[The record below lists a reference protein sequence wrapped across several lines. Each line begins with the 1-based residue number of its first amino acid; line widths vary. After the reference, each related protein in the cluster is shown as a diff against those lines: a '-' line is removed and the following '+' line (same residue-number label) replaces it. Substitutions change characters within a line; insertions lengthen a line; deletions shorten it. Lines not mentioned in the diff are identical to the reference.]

1 MAFTYTSDPENSNRD
16 AVRLLTGDTDSTDPL
31 LQDSEVDYFLSL
43 YSNAV
48 YPAAAAA
55 CDAISSKYARQAD
68 TTNGRLSVKASQR
81 SEAYAKKAK
90 ELRRDTLLGADV
102 FAGGLTIAGKNAL
115 DDDVDAVQPS
125 FKVGM
130 DDYNE
135 SYREPDE
142 DC

>member
-1 MAFTYTSDPENSNRD
+1 M
-16 AVRLLTGDTDSTDPL
+16 
-31 LQDSEVDYFLSL
+31 DYFLSL
-43 YSNAV
+43 YGNSP

-90 ELRRDTLLGADV
+90 ELRRDTLLAADV
-102 FAGGLTIAGKNAL
+102 FAGGLTITGKNDLA
-115 DDDVDAVQPS
+115 DDTDAVQPAFS
-125 FKVGM
+125 VGM
-130 DDYNE
+130 DDYD
-135 SYREPDE
+135 SPVTDE

>member
-1 MAFTYTSDPENSNRD
+1 MAFTYTSDPENSKRD
-16 AVRLLTGDTDSTDPL
+16 AVRLLTGDTVSTDAL
-31 LQDSEVDYFLSL
+31 LQDSEVEYFLSL
-43 YSNAV
+43 YDDAV

-90 ELRRDTLLGADV
+90 DLRRDTLLGAEV
-102 FAGGLTIAGKNAL
+102 FAGGLTISGKDDLNA
-115 DDDVDAVQPS
+115 DTDAVQPAFS
-125 FKVGM
+125 VGM
-130 DDYNE
+130 DDYD
-135 SYREPDE
+135 SPVTDE

>member
-1 MAFTYTSDPENSNRD
+1 MAFTYTSDPENSKRD
-16 AVRLLTGDTDSTDPL
+16 AVRLLTGDTISTDAL
-31 LQDSEVDYFLSL
+31 LQDSEVEYFLSL
-43 YSNAV
+43 YNDAV

-90 ELRRDTLLGADV
+90 DLRRDTLLGAEV
-102 FAGGLTIAGKNAL
+102 FAGGLTISGKDDLNA
-115 DDDVDAVQPS
+115 DTDAVQPAFS
-125 FKVGM
+125 VGM
-130 DDYNE
+130 DDYD
-135 SYREPDE
+135 SPVTDE

>member
-1 MAFTYTSDPENSNRD
+1 MAFTYTSDPENSTRA
-16 AVRLLTGDTDSTDPL
+16 AVRLLTGDTVSTDAL

-43 YSNAV
+43 YGNSP

-90 ELRRDTLLGADV
+90 ELRRDTLLAADV
-102 FAGGLTIAGKNAL
+102 FAGGLTITGKNDLA
-115 DDDVDAVQPS
+115 DDTDAVQPAFS
-125 FKVGM
+125 VGM
-130 DDYNE
+130 DDYD
-135 SYREPDE
+135 SPVTDE

>member
-1 MAFTYTSDPENSNRD
+1 MAFTYTSDPENSKRD
-16 AVRLLTGDTDSTDPL
+16 AVRLLTGDTISTDAL

-43 YSNAV
+43 YDDSP

-90 ELRRDTLLGADV
+90 ELRRDSVNGAEV
-102 FAGGLTIAGKNAL
+102 FFGGMTISGKNDL
-115 DDDVDAVQPS
+115 DADTDAVQPAFS
-125 FKVGM
+125 IGM
-130 DDYNE
+130 DDYD
-135 SYREPDE
+135 SPITDE

>member
-1 MAFTYTSDPENSNRD
+1 MAFTYTSDPENSKRD

-43 YSNAV
+43 YGDAV

-55 CDAISSKYARQAD
+55 CDAIASKYARQAD

-90 ELRRDTLLGADV
+90 ELRRDTLLGAEV
-102 FAGGLTIAGKNAL
+102 FAGGLTISGKNAL
-115 DDDVDAVQPS
+115 DDDTDAVQPAFS
-125 FKVGM
+125 VGM
-130 DDYNE
+130 DDYD
-135 SYREPDE
+135 SPITDE

>member
-1 MAFTYTSDPENSNRD
+1 MAFTYTSNPENSTRD
-16 AVRLLTGDTDSTDPL
+16 AVRLLTGDTVSTDAL

-43 YSNAV
+43 YGNSP

-90 ELRRDTLLGADV
+90 ELRRDSVNGAEV
-102 FAGGLTIAGKNAL
+102 FFGGMTISGKNDL
-115 DDDVDAVQPS
+115 DADTDAVQPAFS
-125 FKVGM
+125 VGM
-130 DDYNE
+130 DDYD
-135 SYREPDE
+135 SPVTDE

>member
-1 MAFTYTSDPENSNRD
+1 MAFTYTSDPENSKRD
-16 AVRLLTGDTDSTDPL
+16 AVRLLTGDTVSTDAL
-31 LQDSEVDYFLSL
+31 LQDSEVEYFLSL
-43 YSNAV
+43 YNDAV

-90 ELRRDTLLGADV
+90 DLRRDTLLGAEV
-102 FAGGLTIAGKNAL
+102 FAGGLTISGKDDLNA
-115 DDDVDAVQPS
+115 DTDAVQPAFS
-125 FKVGM
+125 VGM
-130 DDYNE
+130 DDYD
-135 SYREPDE
+135 SPVTDE

>member
-1 MAFTYTSDPENSNRD
+1 MAFTYTSDPENSKRD
-16 AVRLLTGDTDSTDPL
+16 AVRLLTGDTDSTDAL

-43 YSNAV
+43 YGAAV

-90 ELRRDTLLGADV
+90 ELRRDTLLGAEV
-102 FAGGLTIAGKNAL
+102 FAGGLTISGKNDLA
-115 DDDVDAVQPS
+115 DDTDAVQPAFS
-125 FKVGM
+125 VGM
-130 DDYNE
+130 DDYD
-135 SYREPDE
+135 SPVTDE

>member
-1 MAFTYTSDPENSNRD
+1 MAFTYTSDPENSKRD
-16 AVRLLTGDTDSTDPL
+16 AVRLLTGDTISTDAL

-43 YSNAV
+43 YADSP

-90 ELRRDTLLGADV
+90 ELRRDSVNGAEV
-102 FAGGLTIAGKNAL
+102 FFGGMTISGKNELA
-115 DDDVDAVQPS
+115 DDTGAVQPAFS
-125 FKVGM
+125 VGM
-130 DDYNE
+130 DDYD
-135 SYREPDE
+135 SPVTDE